1 MQAAREPGVWT
12 RRRVATLVI
21 GYLVGLGGMIL
32 VKGVF
37 LSADRYFL
45 ILLVPAIALGVGR
58 AYVRDFLP
66 FIALVLVYEE
76 ARGLAH
82 TLHPHP
88 FYEPMLTLD
97 RWIGLGEIPTVRL
110 QGWLWHGHLAWYDHA
125 LSLLD
130 RLHFIVPPT
139 LLLLI
144 WLERREVFYR
154 CAITLLTVSFAGA
167 LTFLIFPA
175 APPWLASKHGLVPHV
190 YRIGYIEGGDSPVA
204 TSKSWIEAHLL
215 GNPVAAVPS
224 LHAAY
229 ATLVVLFVYAWRGR
243 RWALCAAPY
252 AIGMWFTVVYLGDH
266 YVADIIVGLAY
277 AIAGWILVPKLLRHG
292 PFRRLL
298 GPFPSPLIAG
308 DKERSDVLRSGHE
321 R

>member
-12 RRRVATLVI
+12 RRRVATLVL
-21 GYLVGLGGMIL
+21 GYLVGLGVMIL

-45 ILLVPAIALGVGR
+45 ILLVPAVALGVGR

-110 QGWLWHGHLAWYDHA
+110 QGWLWHGHLEWYDHA

-154 CAITLLTVSFAGA
+154 CAVTLLAVSFAGA
-167 LTFLIFPA
+167 ATFLIFPA

-243 RWALCAAPY
+243 RWALFATPY

-277 AIAGWILVPKLLRHG
+277 AIAGWLLVPKLLRHG
-292 PFRRLL
+292 PFRKLL
-298 GPFPSPLIAG
+298 GPFRSPLIAG

>member
-1 MQAAREPGVWT
+1 VQAAREPGVWT
-12 RRRVATLVI
+12 RRRVATLVL
-21 GYLVGLGGMIL
+21 GYLAGLGGMIL

-110 QGWLWHGHLAWYDHA
+110 QGWLWHGHLEWYDHA

-252 AIGMWFTVVYLGDH
+252 AIAMWFTVVYLGDH

>member
-1 MQAAREPGVWT
+1 
-12 RRRVATLVI
+12 VATLVL
-21 GYLVGLGGMIL
+21 GYLVGLGVMIL

-45 ILLVPAIALGVGR
+45 ILLVPAVALGVGR

-110 QGWLWHGHLAWYDHA
+110 QGWLWHGHLEWYDHA

-154 CAITLLTVSFAGA
+154 CAVTLLAVSFAGA
-167 LTFLIFPA
+167 ATFLIFPA
-175 APPWLASKHGLVPHV
+175 APPWLASKHDLVPHV

-243 RWALCAAPY
+243 RWALFATPY

-277 AIAGWILVPKLLRHG
+277 AIAGWLLVPKLLRHG
-292 PFRRLL
+292 PFRKLL
-298 GPFPSPLIAG
+298 GPFGSPLIAG